1 MEDKAR
7 QFAREIQQ
15 TPTGKMLLQNMEA
28 IKRLAQSPEVKQ
40 ALMSLGDQGKEAA
53 QKAAESIKR
62 GNVAGLTEFLT
73 LLSQT
78 EAGRNILNSLKNITG
93 R

>member
-1 MEDKAR
+1 MDDKAR

-15 TPTGKMLLQNMEA
+15 TPTGRVLSENIEA
-28 IKRLAQSPEVKQ
+28 LKRLAQSPQTKE
-40 ALMSLGDQGKEAA
+40 ALMALGERGKEAA
-53 QKAAESIKR
+53 QRAAESIKR
-62 GNVAGLTEFLT
+62 GNVAGLTELLT

-78 EAGRNILNSLKNITG
+78 EEGRNILNTLKNITG